1 MSVSFYILLLI
12 YYFCVYNGIVANN
25 AASES
30 ILNHLFFIRNYM
42 KISSLEFKDIINH
55 KNIIFKN
62 AGTIKLM
69 PDKDGNIYFKP
80 QLHYNNNK
88 NYPLLNGINCDTTF
102 CKFKLDLPRTSG
114 VYLWVVDNEIIYIG
128 EALNFRSRFN
138 NGYGNISPRNCYKN
152 GQSTN
157 VRMNRIVLSNYENN
171 SKVDIYIYETP
182 NRKQIETYLLSNI
195 HTKYNIKHN

>member
-1 MSVSFYILLLI
+1 
-12 YYFCVYNGIVANN
+12 
-25 AASES
+25 
-30 ILNHLFFIRNYM
+30 M